1 MYKLCNNIV
10 FIVNSNMGIYYVDT
24 IGNQKQ
30 LDNIL
35 NFNFKLLIHSNSNSI
50 ILIEYLCYQ

>member
-1 MYKLCNNIV
+1 
-10 FIVNSNMGIYYVDT
+10 MGIYYVDT

-35 NFNFKLLIHSNSNSI
+35 NFNLKLLIHSNSNSI